1 MKEGPILL
9 IDAYNVFAR
18 SYVVVPIMSAHGHHI
33 GGSIGF
39 MKSLS
44 MYAEKFKPSRIIVC
58 WEGGGSARR
67 RKILPEYKMNRKPIK
82 LNRSDLYED
91 IPDTKENFNYQIEL
105 TTKLLKNIPVQ
116 QLYVEQCEADDI
128 IGYICRYSFPGKKKI
143 IVSMDQDL
151 HQLIS
156 EDTIQWSP
164 ARKKIFLD
172 QKYVLERYGVSVE
185 NFITARSFIGDASD
199 GIPGIKGCG
208 FATLVKRF
216 PELAENKFVSVDD
229 ILKLCAQR
237 FEEKNLKLYKNT
249 LENSEVPKRNWK
261 LMYLDISN
269 LAAQQ
274 IKDLEDRVGV
284 YNPKTN
290 KINMIRE
297 LVTEGAEIPRNINVD
312 RLYMRLNAC
321 IKKQ

>member
-91 IPDTKENFNYQIEL
+91 IPDTKQNFNYQIEL

-128 IGYICRYSFPGKKKI
+128 IGYICRYSFTGQKKI

-156 EDTIQWSP
+156 EETIQWSP

-172 QKYVLERYGVSVE
+172 KNYVLERYGVSVE
-185 NFITARSFIGDASD
+185 NFITARTFIGDSSD

-208 FATLVKRF
+208 FASIVKRF
-216 PELAENKFVSVDD
+216 PELAGNEFVSVDD
-229 ILKLCAQR
+229 ILKSCAKK
-237 FEEKNLKLYKNT
+237 FETKKLKLYKNI
-249 LENSEVPKRNWK
+249 LENPEVPKRNWK

-274 IKDLEDRVGV
+274 IKDLGDRVGV
-284 YNPKTN
+284 YNPRAN
-290 KINMIRE
+290 KMNMIRE
-297 LVTEGAEIPRNINVD
+297 LVTEGAEIPRNINID

>member
-1 MKEGPILL
+1 MI
-9 IDAYNVFAR
+9 
-18 SYVVVPIMSAHGHHI
+18 
-33 GGSIGF
+33 
-39 MKSLS
+39 
-44 MYAEKFKPSRIIVC
+44 
-58 WEGGGSARR
+58 
-67 RKILPEYKMNRKPIK
+67 
-82 LNRSDLYED
+82 
-91 IPDTKENFNYQIEL
+91 
-105 TTKLLKNIPVQ
+105 
-116 QLYVEQCEADDI
+116 
-128 IGYICRYSFPGKKKI
+128 
-143 IVSMDQDL
+143 
-151 HQLIS
+151 
-156 EDTIQWSP
+156 
-164 ARKKIFLD
+164 IFLD
-172 QKYVLERYGVSVE
+172 EKYVLERYGVSVE
-185 NFITARSFIGDASD
+185 NFITARAFIGDASD

-237 FEEKNLKLYKNT
+237 FEEKNLKLYKNI

-274 IKDLEDRVGV
+274 IKDLGDRVGV
-284 YNPKTN
+284 YSPKTN